1 MLFSQRQKVVL
12 TLAIRGVILPVQL
25 RIAKVKTT
33 FCLCENST
41 SHDGTDNVGYFIEYG
56 DRKFAFATDLGH
68 IPPGV
73 AHYLRKANYLVIEAN
88 YDIEMLTHGTYPPHL
103 KQRIINPNGH
113 MSNADT
119 AEFLARNFT
128 EDMRY
133 IFLCHLSR
141 ENNHPELAY
150 KTVEYRLYQEGI
162 RVGKDVQLVALKRN
176 HPSEYY
182 NFE

>member
-1 MLFSQRQKVVL
+1 
-12 TLAIRGVILPVQL
+12 
-25 RIAKVKTT
+25 
-33 FCLCENST
+33 
-41 SHDGTDNVGYFIEYG
+41 
-56 DRKFAFATDLGH
+56 
-68 IPPGV
+68 
-73 AHYLRKANYLVIEAN
+73 
-88 YDIEMLTHGTYPPHL
+88 
-103 KQRIINPNGH
+103 

>member
-1 MLFSQRQKVVL
+1 MYKRQ
-12 TLAIRGVILPVQL
+12 
-25 RIAKVKTT
+25 
-33 FCLCENST
+33 
-41 SHDGTDNVGYFIEYG
+41 DNVGYFIEYG